1 MNTVLTYL
9 EANRQRLDLARYGV
23 PERLSSVV
31 VTPRFRASSH
41 VVFLVLAPGK
51 PEPLLVAKLPR
62 LGGSSASVER
72 EVANLRAVQT
82 GRAGGFHSIPRVV
95 AFEEY
100 RGRPILVETALV
112 GNPMDPAAVR
122 RDQDQCCT
130 MVVSWLAELPR
141 PARRADSAVPV
152 TAASRLTHSTNAEQA
167 VAGLDIQ
174 QAGSEHMISW
184 FSRLVEQPLRHFE
197 CVFPLSVEEQR
208 LLERTWELIAPL
220 RDADLPSVFEH
231 GDLSHPNI
239 MLLRNGEP
247 GVVDWE
253 LAEPR
258 GLPTYDLFFFLTY
271 IAFASHN
278 ARKGDEHLA
287 AFHTAFFGHA
297 AWARPYVAAYAG
309 RLRLPPHTLT
319 PLFVLCWARYM
330 TSLLQRLD
338 AAPASGR
345 LGRETADWLRANRYY
360 ALWRHAV
367 LNARGLDWRDLP
379 APKSRS

>member
-41 VVFLVLAPGK
+41 VVFLVLAPGR

-62 LGGSSASVER
+62 LGGNISALALNGSERYGASSTSIER
-72 EVANLRAVQT
+72 EVANLRGVQA
-82 GRAGGFHSIPRVV
+82 GRAGGFDSIPRVV

-100 RGRPILVETALV
+100 LGRPILVETALV
-112 GNPMDPAAVR
+112 GNPLDPATVR
-122 RDQDQCCT
+122 RAQARACEA
-130 MVVSWLAELPR
+130 VVGWLAELPR
-141 PARRADSAVPV
+141 PARGHDG
-152 TAASRLTHSTNAEQA
+152 AEE
-167 VAGLDIQ
+167 G
-174 QAGSEHMISW
+174 W
-184 FSRLVEQPLRHFE
+184 FSRLAERPLRHYE
-197 CVFPLSVEEQR
+197 RVFPLSVEEQR

-220 RDADLPSVFEH
+220 RDADLPLVFEH

-239 MLLRNGEP
+239 MLLKDGAP

-253 LAEPR
+253 LAEPH

-271 IAFASHN
+271 VAFASQK
-278 ARKGDEHLA
+278 ARKSAEHLA
-287 AFHTAFFGHA
+287 AFHAAFFGRA
-297 AWARPYVAAYAG
+297 AWARPYVAGYAG

-330 TSLLQRLD
+330 TSLLLRLD
-338 AAPASGR
+338 ATPPSGR
-345 LGRETADWLRANRYY
+345 LTRETADWLRANRYY

-367 LNARGLDWRDLP
+367 SNARALDWSDLS
-379 APKSRS
+379 ASKRSS

>member
-62 LGGSSASVER
+62 LAGSASAPANGAEQNQATSASIER
-72 EVANLRAVQT
+72 EVANLRAVQA
-82 GRAGGFHSIPRVV
+82 GRTGGFDSIPRVV

-100 RGRPILVETALV
+100 LGRPILVETALV
-112 GNPMDPAAVR
+112 GSPLDPAAVR
-122 RDQDQCCT
+122 HDQARACQAL
-130 MVVSWLAELPR
+130 VGWLAELPR
-141 PARRADSAVPV
+141 PVRSADQGEV
-152 TAASRLTHSTNAEQA
+152 
-167 VAGLDIQ
+167 G
-174 QAGSEHMISW
+174 W
-184 FSRLVEQPLRHFE
+184 FNRLVERPLRHFE
-197 CVFPLSVEEQR
+197 RVFPLSVEEQR
-208 LLERTWELIAPL
+208 LLERTWELLAPL
-220 RDADLPSVFEH
+220 RDVDLPLVFEH

-239 MLLRNGEP
+239 MLLKSGSP

-253 LAEPR
+253 LAEPQ

-271 IAFASHN
+271 VAFA
-278 ARKGDEHLA
+278 ARGANKGGEHLA
-287 AFHTAFFGHA
+287 AFHSAFFGHA

-330 TSLLQRLD
+330 TSLLLRLD
-338 AAPASGR
+338 AAPVSGR
-345 LGRETADWLRANRYY
+345 LARETADWLRANRYY

-367 LNARGLDWRDLP
+367 TNARALDWRDLP
-379 APKSRS
+379 APKRSS

>member
-41 VVFLVLAPGK
+41 VVFLVLAAGR

-62 LGGSSASVER
+62 LGGNNPSPTIGESESNGVTSASIER
-72 EVANLRAVQT
+72 EVANLQAVQA
-82 GRAGGFHSIPRVV
+82 GRTGGFDSIPRVI

-100 RGRPILVETALV
+100 LGRPILVETALV
-112 GNPMDPAAVR
+112 GTPLDPATVR
-122 RDQDQCCT
+122 RDQARSCEAI
-130 MVVSWLAELPR
+130 VEWLTQLPR
-141 PARRADSAVPV
+141 PAPRAD
-152 TAASRLTHSTNAEQA
+152 
-167 VAGLDIQ
+167 
-174 QAGSEHMISW
+174 GSEESW
-184 FSRLVEQPLRHFE
+184 FSRLVERPLRHFE
-197 CVFPLSVEEQR
+197 RVFPLNVEEQR
-208 LLERTWELIAPL
+208 LLERTWELLAPL
-220 RDADLPSVFEH
+220 RDADVPLVFEH

-239 MLLRNGEP
+239 MLLKNGMP

-271 IAFASHN
+271 VAFASHR
-278 ARKGDEHLA
+278 ARKGEEHLA
-287 AFHTAFFGHA
+287 AFQTAFFGSA

-330 TSLLQRLD
+330 TSLLLRLD

-345 LGRETADWLRANRYY
+345 LARETADWLRANRYY
-360 ALWRHAV
+360 ALWRCAV
-367 LNARGLDWRDLP
+367 TNVRALDWRDLP
-379 APKSRS
+379 APKRSS